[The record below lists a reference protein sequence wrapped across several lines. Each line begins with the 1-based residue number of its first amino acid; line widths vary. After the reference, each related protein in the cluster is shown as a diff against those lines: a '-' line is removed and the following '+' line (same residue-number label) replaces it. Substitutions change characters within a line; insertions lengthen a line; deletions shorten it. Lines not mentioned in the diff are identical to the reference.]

1 MHDEDWKKRKDKTFN
16 TLLHQCFFFSLPA
29 PQKIPH
35 TNTRPFF
42 PLRWK
47 TLLLLLHFTKSYFC
61 WTTTTTTET
70 TPRFVSGDA
79 RERAS
84 MEHQQNKPQ
93 QPTIV
98 RPPLPDDFEY
108 HAPRVTQSHTQQH
121 HQRRQQQQPVAVAQ
135 PVRQPVAQSQQQP
148 HEPTGPQ
155 ILPPPRTGDPDLNH
169 NHKDISTELIQKYLD
184 ENQNLILA
192 ILENQNVGRLAE
204 CARYQNRLQQNLM
217 YLASIVDE

>member
-1 MHDEDWKKRKDKTFN
+1 
-16 TLLHQCFFFSLPA
+16 
-29 PQKIPH
+29 
-35 TNTRPFF
+35 
-42 PLRWK
+42 
-47 TLLLLLHFTKSYFC
+47 
-61 WTTTTTTET
+61 
-70 TPRFVSGDA
+70 
-79 RERAS
+79 
-84 MEHQQNKPQ
+84 MEQNKPQ

-108 HAPRVTQSHTQQH
+108 HAPRVTQPHIQQQQQQQQQH
-121 HQRRQQQQPVAVAQ
+121 HQRRQQQPGVAVAQ
-135 PVRQPVAQSQQQP
+135 PPVRQPVAQPQQQQQP

>member
-1 MHDEDWKKRKDKTFN
+1 MKIGKKGKTRPLLYF
-16 TLLHQCFFFSLPA
+16 TLLFLLPFTKFPTQTHVLFFLLEEEEDSFIIAFHQ
-29 PQKIPH
+29 K
-35 TNTRPFF
+35 
-42 PLRWK
+42 
-47 TLLLLLHFTKSYFC
+47 LLLLDDFP
-61 WTTTTTTET
+61 TTET